1 LVDAQV
7 RVALAP
13 LLTALGPTLKA
24 TVGSVDLTETVVDC
38 EAVPPGPVQLNA

>member
-13 LLTALGPTLKA
+13 LLMALGPTLKL
-24 TVGSVDLTETVVDC
+24 TVGSADLTETVVDC
-38 EAVPPGPVQLNA
+38 EAVPPGPVQVNA